1 MPTYTYECKKCSHAQ
16 DVFHAMS
23 ATPVVK
29 CDKCGGATKR
39 LMGTGAG
46 LIFKGTGFYETDYK
60 KNGSGAKNGSS
71 TTTESKESK
80 SSTASESKS
89 ETKSDTKGA
98 ATSSSK
104 SGGDKAA

>member
-29 CDKCGGATKR
+29 CDECGGATKR

-60 KNGSGAKNGSS
+60 KNGSGSKNGSS

-80 SSTASESKS
+80 SSAASESKS
-89 ETKSDTKGA
+89 DTKGI